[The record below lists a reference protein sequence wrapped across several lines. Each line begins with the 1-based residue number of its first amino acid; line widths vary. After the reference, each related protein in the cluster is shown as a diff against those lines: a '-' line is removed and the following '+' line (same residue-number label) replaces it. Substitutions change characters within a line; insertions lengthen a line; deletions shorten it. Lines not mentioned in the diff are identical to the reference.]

1 MRRVLTATLVAGVTA
16 LAACGGPSKET
27 TTPPAKASANAK
39 RYEVI
44 GQILV
49 VSADKQTISIK
60 HQDIV
65 GYMPAMTMTFP
76 VATPELMKDRVPGE
90 TIKATLEVGDS
101 MGRLIEITHTGNEP
115 MPDKSNVASLAAGV
129 LEQGE
134 DAPDAA
140 LIDQNN
146 KRRSFSE
153 WKGRPTLLT
162 FIYTRC
168 PLPNFCPLMDRN
180 FVAIQKAGAADPKL
194 AGKFRLVSVTFD
206 PDFDTPAVLK
216 AHAKKL
222 GADENLWTFLT
233 ADRITVERF
242 AAKFGVGVVRE
253 GPGDITHNL
262 RTALIGADGKV
273 LMIYPGA
280 EWSTNTALAD
290 LREAVARAEKK

>member
-1 MRRVLTATLVAGVTA
+1 MRRFLTVAAVLIVAAGCGSPAPSSTA
-16 LAACGGPSKET
+16 
-27 TTPPAKASANAK
+27 TPPAGAGAATKQYA
-39 RYEVI
+39 VV

-49 VSADKQTISIK
+49 VNAGRQSLAIK

-76 VATPELMKDRVPGE
+76 VARPELMKDRVAGE
-90 TIKATLEVGDS
+90 LITATLEVGTDA
-101 MGRLIEITHTGNEP
+101 GRLTEITHTGNAP
-115 MPDKSNVASLAAGV
+115 LPDMSNIASLASGV
-129 LEQGE
+129 LEQGA

-140 LIDQNN
+140 LIDQND

-153 WKGRPTLLT
+153 WKGQPTLLT

-180 FVAIQKAGAADPKL
+180 FTTIQRAAAADPTL
-194 AGKFRLVSVTFD
+194 AGKFRLVSVSFD

-216 AHAKKL
+216 THAKKL
-222 GADENLWTFLT
+222 GADEKIWTFMT
-233 ADRITVERF
+233 ADRLTVERF

-262 RTALIGADGKV
+262 RTVLFGADGKI
-273 LMIYPGA
+273 LMIYPGT
-280 EWSTNTALAD
+280 EWSTSTVLDD
-290 LREAVARAEKK
+290 LRAAVARAPRK